1 VRGGRAGGRCWPAP
15 AGRVCRVVFGVR
27 VWVRG
32 GRVVFGVRVWVR
44 GGRAGLPAIGRA
56 DRWALGGRGVGR
68 GLLGRWLRGC

>member
-1 VRGGRAGGRCWPAP
+1 MLEVAIVRVFRGRETGGLVL
-15 AGRVCRVVFGVR
+15 GRV
-27 VWVRG
+27 